1 MVLAPVAGVKS
12 RGGFVGPTGRV
23 KPFNPRDDGDK
34 KELVAG
40 ESTKETVK
48 TIAQG
53 RPDCSGYTC
62 GDYRVLFFAHGPWV
76 RRAPGLPC
84 ALVVSR
90 DTIAA
95 SARGALRPAS
105 AKACLPSFR
114 GDASAYRTRNDGI
127 KVSYVAPLGISNSL
141 ERERATFSTVVA
153 GEGGRSSTPRH
164 QCSIREAAAYWIPCF
179 RGV

>member
-1 MVLAPVAGVKS
+1 MRWTRERCARMGSQGESARERSNGAQDERRCCGRRSRVVLAPVAGVKS

-53 RPDCSGYTC
+53 RSDCSGYTC

-76 RRAPGLPC
+76 R
-84 ALVVSR
+84 
-90 DTIAA
+90 
-95 SARGALRPAS
+95 
-105 AKACLPSFR
+105 
-114 GDASAYRTRNDGI
+114 
-127 KVSYVAPLGISNSL
+127 
-141 ERERATFSTVVA
+141 
-153 GEGGRSSTPRH
+153 
-164 QCSIREAAAYWIPCF
+164 
-179 RGV
+179 